1 MKRTSAFALA
11 VACSAA
17 PARAPAPAPAPS
29 GLDPIDERPWIGW
42 RLDDPANPRARVC
55 PHDASSRTPGV
66 GRAECWRG
74 ALGGPKLGDDDGY
87 VGDAEPH
94 DVAPGGACSLE
105 YRQDSE
111 GTIAELAIGNV
122 VIDRASRESED
133 QGAAIRG
140 AFSPDGR
147 WLAIAK
153 LGARG
158 REIYVVDV
166 KIVPV
171 PASPCAWQ

>member
-1 MKRTSAFALA
+1 MKGTSALALIA
-11 VACSAA
+11 ACGAA
-17 PARAPAPAPAPS
+17 PVHSPEPA
-29 GLDPIDERPWIGW
+29 GVDPIDQRPWIGW
-42 RLDDPANPRARVC
+42 RLDDPAHPLARVC
-55 PHDASSRTPGV
+55 PHDAGARTPGV

-74 ALGGPKLGDDDGY
+74 GPGGAMLMNDDGF

-94 DVAPGGACSLE
+94 DTSGACTLQ

-111 GTIAELAIGNV
+111 GTIAELVIGDA
-122 VIDRASRESED
+122 VIDRASRWSED

-153 LGARG
+153 LNGRG
-158 REIYVVDV
+158 GRIYIDDV
-166 KIVPV
+166 KIVPA
-171 PASPCAWQ
+171 PPCAAQ